1 MTSEPRVNCQRGG
14 KGLVRVG
21 LSDKGV
27 GTSTLSLSLF
37 LSLFRYLLLS
47 LPYLFYP
54 RYYSISLSLLFLQPP
69 LARYGSCA
77 SSFFFP
83 SFRIPNFIFIGR
95 RFRAR
100 ARFVARIS
108 RNNGLPR
115 GELNRKRIKS
125 SCHPAPPHRLAL

>member
-54 RYYSISLSLLFLQPP
+54 RYYSISLSPFP
-69 LARYGSCA
+69 AT
-77 SSFFFP
+77 SSRALRLVRVLFFFP

-95 RFRAR
+95 WFRAR
-100 ARFVARIS
+100 ARAFCRADQPKQWFAS
-108 RNNGLPR
+108 R
-115 GELNRKRIKS
+115 RIKS
-125 SCHPAPPHRLAL
+125 KAN

>member
-47 LPYLFYP
+47 LAYLFYP
-54 RYYSISLSLLFLQPP
+54 RYYSISLSPFP
-69 LARYGSCA
+69 AT
-77 SSFFFP
+77 SSRALRLGRVLFFFP

>member
-47 LPYLFYP
+47 LAYLFYP
-54 RYYSISLSLLFLQPP
+54 RYYSISLSPFP
-69 LARYGSCA
+69 AT
-77 SSFFFP
+77 SSRALRLVRVLFFFP

>member
-47 LPYLFYP
+47 LPISFILV
-54 RYYSISLSLLFLQPP
+54 IILSLSL
-69 LARYGSCA
+69 
-77 SSFFFP
+77 SF
-83 SFRIPNFIFIGR
+83 SRNLLSR
-95 RFRAR
+95 VTAR
-100 ARFVARIS
+100 ARPLFFS
-108 RNNGLPR
+108 LF
-115 GELNRKRIKS
+115 S
-125 SCHPAPPHRLAL
+125 HS

>member
-21 LSDKGV
+21 LSHKGV
-27 GTSTLSLSLF
+27 DISTLLLSLSFSFPFLLSLFLLSLSISFILVSLF
-37 LSLFRYLLLS
+37 LSLFPS
-47 LPYLFYP
+47 
-54 RYYSISLSLLFLQPP
+54 
-69 LARYGSCA
+69 LARYA
-77 SSFFFP
+77 ARARPLFFP
-83 SFRIPNFIFIGR
+83 SFRISNFIFIGR

-100 ARFVARIS
+100 TRFVARIS

>member
-54 RYYSISLSLLFLQPP
+54 RYYSISLAFSCNLLSRVTARARP
-69 LARYGSCA
+69 L
-77 SSFFFP
+77 FFP

-100 ARFVARIS
+100 ARVLS
-108 RNNGLPR
+108 RGSA
-115 GELNRKRIKS
+115 ETMV
-125 SCHPAPPHRLAL
+125 CLAAN

>member
-37 LSLFRYLLLS
+37 LSLFRYLSLS
-47 LPYLFYP
+47 LPISFILV
-54 RYYSISLSLLFLQPP
+54 IILSLSPFP
-69 LARYGSCA
+69 AA
-77 SSFFFP
+77 SSRALRLVRVLFFFP

-100 ARFVARIS
+100 ARVLS
-108 RNNGLPR
+108 RGSA
-115 GELNRKRIKS
+115 ETMV
-125 SCHPAPPHRLAL
+125 CLAAN

>member
-47 LPYLFYP
+47 LPISFIPIIIL
-54 RYYSISLSLLFLQPP
+54 SLSPFP
-69 LARYGSCA
+69 AT
-77 SSFFFP
+77 SSRALRLVRVLFFFP
-83 SFRIPNFIFIGR
+83 LFAFLISFSSVVGSE
-95 RFRAR
+95 RAR
-100 ARFVARIS
+100 VLS
-108 RNNGLPR
+108 RGSA
-115 GELNRKRIKS
+115 ETMV
-125 SCHPAPPHRLAL
+125 CLAAN

>member
-27 GTSTLSLSLF
+27 GTSALSLSLF
-37 LSLFRYLLLS
+37 SSRSFAISFFLTLAL
-47 LPYLFYP
+47 
-54 RYYSISLSLLFLQPP
+54 SLSLCFSYPSSLFYLSLSFSCNLLSRVTARARP
-69 LARYGSCA
+69 L
-77 SSFFFP
+77 FFP

-100 ARFVARIS
+100 ARARAFCRADQPKQWFAS
-108 RNNGLPR
+108 R
-115 GELNRKRIKS
+115 RIKS
-125 SCHPAPPHRLAL
+125 KAN

>member
-47 LPYLFYP
+47 LPISFILV
-54 RYYSISLSLLFLQPP
+54 IILSLSLSFSRNLLSRVTARARP
-69 LARYGSCA
+69 L
-77 SSFFFP
+77 FFP

>member
-27 GTSTLSLSLF
+27 GTSTLSPSLSLSF
-37 LSLFRYLLLS
+37 PLSLS
-47 LPYLFYP
+47 LAFSSHLFYP
-54 RYYSISLSLLFLQPP
+54 RYYSISLSFSRNLLSRVTARARP
-69 LARYGSCA
+69 L
-77 SSFFFP
+77 FFP

-100 ARFVARIS
+100 ERARAFCRADQPKQWFAS
-108 RNNGLPR
+108 R
-115 GELNRKRIKS
+115 RIKS
-125 SCHPAPPHRLAL
+125 KAN